1 MLEAV
6 LPITVRTADA
16 NGIQGVDIGL
26 AARMRTLRG
35 SQESRLARTSTNCC
49 WRERS
54 SFPLG
59 GRPLAGARAFVSCF
73 GAMVE
78 AICTFARF
86 ASERKEVKL
95 IAISV
100 LAVGADR
107 FEVFVHAR
115 EGLGFGRCWGG
126 RR

>member
-6 LPITVRTADA
+6 LPIAVRTANA

-35 SQESRLARTSTNCC
+35 SQESRLARTSTICC
-49 WRERS
+49 RRERS

-73 GAMVE
+73 GTMVE
-78 AICTFARF
+78 AVRAFARF
-86 ASERKEVKL
+86 APEGKEVKL
-95 IAISV
+95 VAICV

-107 FEVFVHAR
+107 LEVFVHAR
-115 EGLGFGRCWGG
+115 EGLGFGRWWGC